1 LKPIVLD
8 ASVAAKW
15 LLPSPQEPFREEA
28 LALLLGY
35 TDGEFR
41 IVVPDLFWAEV
52 ASFLWKAVRLGRCT
66 AGEARVALDEIKKY
80 DFPTVPSL
88 SLLDSAFDI
97 ASSCG
102 RSIYDSLYVALASG
116 ANAEFITADEK
127 LANALAARYPVR
139 LLSAL

>member
-15 LLPSPQEPFREEA
+15 LLPSPHEPFQDEA
-28 LALLLGY
+28 LALLRAY
-35 TDGEFR
+35 TDGKFR
-41 IVVPDLFWAEV
+41 ILVPDIFWAEV

-66 AGEARVALDEIKKY
+66 PGDARSALQEIKRY
-80 DFPTVPSL
+80 DFPTVASL
-88 SLLDSAFDI
+88 PLLDSAFDI
-97 ASSCG
+97 ASLCD

-127 LANALAARYPVR
+127 LANALAARYPVK